1 MNVPHRF
8 DNDNGAALVYSTRFS
23 GLKPQHDPAALGII
37 AAQSPQR
44 IASHIRRRK
53 ALPDP
58 GAELLRERLVLAMTD
73 PDASS
78 PVAEPLQL
86 AQHEMLRLSPSPAF
100 SEHLQRSLGA
110 GLSGGADPK
119 DARHRCREP
128 ADPAVLRKVMHG
140 FQGEKQVG
148 ASLICL
154 QIFAYLVKAGAGALL
169 GKRFFKKEGDLRSG
183 GKGVHHMDTPG
194 RVALRAVFPRH
205 AGGVIAARQTAC
217 NGKRDHVAA
226 LTESAFPVRDIRT
239 CAVGSAPCAAERA
252 DHRVNIQRSIIPEL
266 FGFGA
271 YSKRNADEVRSV
283 QRKKIAAGICRN
295 TKLVHCVSSES
306 QKAFYP
312 VLKSR
317 SGGFYQIFIIPSTA
331 FKNPLKNF
339 RKTVVLSVRNVYN
352 GSMEQEVKRMIE
364 DMESFRLP
372 RYAQIPNVGLYLE
385 QVVRYVNAHL
395 APLGEPE
402 LTSSMVSNYVKQSLI
417 PAPIKKTYPSEHLAR
432 LLFIAVVKPVV
443 PLEGLRLM
451 FSIQED
457 SYPLPIA
464 YDYFC
469 DEFENMLGAA
479 FGIAP
484 AREGLG
490 ETQSDAKDLLRNT
503 ISATVNKVYLDR
515 FLEEYQRRRETE
527 RPGAQQKSRK

>member
-1 MNVPHRF
+1 
-8 DNDNGAALVYSTRFS
+8 
-23 GLKPQHDPAALGII
+23 
-37 AAQSPQR
+37 
-44 IASHIRRRK
+44 
-53 ALPDP
+53 
-58 GAELLRERLVLAMTD
+58 
-73 PDASS
+73 
-78 PVAEPLQL
+78 
-86 AQHEMLRLSPSPAF
+86 
-100 SEHLQRSLGA
+100 
-110 GLSGGADPK
+110 
-119 DARHRCREP
+119 
-128 ADPAVLRKVMHG
+128 
-140 FQGEKQVG
+140 
-148 ASLICL
+148 
-154 QIFAYLVKAGAGALL
+154 
-169 GKRFFKKEGDLRSG
+169 
-183 GKGVHHMDTPG
+183 
-194 RVALRAVFPRH
+194 
-205 AGGVIAARQTAC
+205 
-217 NGKRDHVAA
+217 
-226 LTESAFPVRDIRT
+226 
-239 CAVGSAPCAAERA
+239 
-252 DHRVNIQRSIIPEL
+252 
-266 FGFGA
+266 
-271 YSKRNADEVRSV
+271 
-283 QRKKIAAGICRN
+283 
-295 TKLVHCVSSES
+295 
-306 QKAFYP
+306 
-312 VLKSR
+312 
-317 SGGFYQIFIIPSTA
+317 
-331 FKNPLKNF
+331 
-339 RKTVVLSVRNVYN
+339 
-352 GSMEQEVKRMIE
+352 MIE

-515 FLEEYQRRRETE
+515 FLEEYQRRREKK